1 MNLGVT
7 VLAPGRLVAGLAGAA
22 QLAAGFLAWSAT
34 GAVGLDLLAAG
45 PTTVALSLV
54 VLAGLPLVAML
65 VGDHGW
71 PRLVS
76 GTLTAFLVLDHLAH
90 GPDGVATN
98 GVLLAVAGAM
108 GHWLA
113 AALAAGPVKVPRFV
127 SW

>member
-1 MNLGVT
+1 VNLGVI

-34 GAVGLDLLAAG
+34 GAVGLDLLAPG

-54 VLAGLPLVAML
+54 VLAGLPLLAML
-65 VGDHGW
+65 IGDHGW

-76 GTLTAFLVLDHLAH
+76 GTLTAILVLEHLAH

-98 GVLLAVAGAM
+98 GVLLAAVAAI

-113 AALAAGPVKVPRFV
+113 AALATGSVKVPRLV